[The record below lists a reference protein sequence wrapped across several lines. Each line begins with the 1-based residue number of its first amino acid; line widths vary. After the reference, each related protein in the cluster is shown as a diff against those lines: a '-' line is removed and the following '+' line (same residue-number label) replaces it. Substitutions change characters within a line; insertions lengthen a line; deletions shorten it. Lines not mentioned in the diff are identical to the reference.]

1 VVSVPALKARVPTA
15 EVLAVAAPEDSGAT
29 TLSTKLEI
37 GITTKA
43 AAIIDA
49 HVRGR
54 PERMG
59 DRVMEEK
66 YHH

>member
-1 VVSVPALKARVPTA
+1 M
-15 EVLAVAAPEDSGAT
+15 LAVAAPEDSGAT

-37 GITTKA
+37 GIITKA

-54 PERMG
+54 PERMS

-66 YHH
+66 YNH